1 MERLVDGRLD
11 TLLISI
17 PSGRFSMFS
26 DVFPLEMVH
35 GRMFAPEKS

>member
-1 MERLVDGRLD
+1 MARLVDGRLD

-17 PSGRFSMFS
+17 PSGRFSIFP

-35 GRMFAPEKS
+35 GRMLALEKS